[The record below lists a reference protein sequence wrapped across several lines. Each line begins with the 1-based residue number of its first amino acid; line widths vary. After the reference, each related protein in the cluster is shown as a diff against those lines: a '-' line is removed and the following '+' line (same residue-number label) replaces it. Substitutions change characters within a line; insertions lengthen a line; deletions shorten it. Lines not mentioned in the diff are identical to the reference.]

1 MWSAMSWQPSSAK
14 SDALLYFIF
23 PGERM
28 PPGGATEV
36 GNKALNLMRMAA
48 AGMPVPP
55 GFVLPT
61 VWCGHDQEHGKDKSV
76 QHRVLEEGIDRLER
90 ITGLGFGLSRKPL
103 LVSVRSGAAIS
114 MPGMMET
121 VLDVGVN
128 DETVEGLVRLS
139 GNPRLAW
146 DCYRRLIQGYAEVV
160 QGLNTEPFDELT
172 RAALAVED
180 VENERM
186 LDHRALQRL
195 VQAML
200 FRFRELAGAP
210 FPQSP
215 TDQLEQ
221 ATDAVFRSW
230 DAPKAVEYRRLNH
243 IGDDIGTAVTVQT
256 MVFGNAGG
264 TSGAGVAFTRNPA
277 TGEDELYLDFQFN
290 GQGEDVVA
298 GRLAIRDTDRLKSTL
313 PAAWDRLKEVLR
325 QLEAMFTDVQDF
337 EFTIQN
343 GRLYL
348 LQTRNAKRTP
358 WAALKIAC
366 DLVDEGL
373 IQPKEALHRLRA
385 IDIGKVVRSHL
396 TGAKNVPLARA
407 TVAGIGVVSGRI
419 AFDAEMA
426 RQFVNK
432 GDTAIL
438 VRRETT
444 TSDITGMANAAGI
457 LTSLGG
463 RTSHAAVVARQ
474 LGKVC
479 LVGCAALNIDAEKRI
494 CHIALATFAE
504 GDWLTL
510 DGNSGS
516 VYSGRI
522 EVTLERPETQLAII
536 AQWRASES
544 TALVGVNSV
553 RG

>member
-1 MWSAMSWQPSSAK
+1 MWLVMSLQPSSVE
-14 SDALLYFIF
+14 SGPLLYIIF

-28 PPGGATEV
+28 PPSGATEV

-48 AGMPVPP
+48 AGLPVPP

-61 VWCGHDQEHGKDKSV
+61 VWCGQSHEPKTGKSA
-76 QHRVLEEGIDRLER
+76 QRRVLRQGIDRLER

-128 DETVEGLVRLS
+128 DETVEGLVRLT

-172 RAALAVED
+172 QAALAVED

-200 FRFRELAGAP
+200 SRFRELAGTP

-230 DAPKAVEYRRLNH
+230 DAPKAAEYRRLNH

-264 TSGAGVAFTRNPA
+264 TSGAGVGFTRDPA
-277 TGEDELYLDFQFN
+277 TGEDGLYLDFQFN

-298 GRLAIRDTDRLKSTL
+298 GRLAIRDTDRLQSTL
-313 PAAWDRLKEVLR
+313 PAAWDRLKEVR
-325 QLEAMFTDVQDF
+325 HQLETMFTDVQDF

-348 LQTRNAKRTP
+348 LQTRGAKRTP

-366 DLVDEGL
+366 DLVEEGL
-373 IQPKEALHRLRA
+373 IQPKEALHRLRD
-385 IDIGKVVRSHL
+385 IDLGKVVRSHL
-396 TGAKNVPLARA
+396 TGSKNVPLARA

-419 AFDAEMA
+419 AFDAETA
-426 RQFVNK
+426 KQFVDQ
-432 GDTAIL
+432 GDPAIL

-444 TSDITGMANAAGI
+444 TADIAGMANAAGI
-457 LTSLGG
+457 LTALGG

-479 LVGCAALNIDAEKRI
+479 LVGCAALLIERERRI
-494 CHIALATFAE
+494 CHIALGHFAE

-510 DGNSGS
+510 DGNSGD
-516 VYSGRI
+516 VYAGRLD
-522 EVTLERPETQLAII
+522 VTLERPEAQLAII
-536 AQWRASES
+536 AGWRAL
-544 TALVGVNSV
+544 A
-553 RG
+553 RM